1 MTNRLISEKIVSWD
15 FAPPFDF
22 TVQFLARRAS
32 RRGEQTSASPR
43 KKSRS
48 PIWCPQEE
56 SNPYYEIR
64 NLASYPLN
72 DEGKLLTKLFKNQGV
87 WQ

>member
-22 TVQFLARRAS
+22 TAQFLASRTV
-32 RRGEQTSASPR
+32 RRGEQTSASPH

-48 PIWCPQEE
+48 PIWCP
-56 SNPYYEIR
+56 
-64 NLASYPLN
+64 
-72 DEGKLLTKLFKNQGV
+72 LFENARTFFERKMSDIS
-87 WQ
+87 

>member
-22 TVQFLARRAS
+22 TAQFLASRAE
-32 RRGEQTSASPR
+32 RRGEQTIALAS

-48 PIWCPQEE
+48 PIWCSILKIVRTHFAACGGDGQTHK
-56 SNPYYEIR
+56 I
-64 NLASYPLN
+64 
-72 DEGKLLTKLFKNQGV
+72 
-87 WQ
+87 